1 MENSEANTTWTSLIS
16 NNVAPIIPIHSNT
29 DRDSRAAL
37 QADGQLNQL
46 PMSDGY
52 QGQIFVN
59 IKLMKYMSI
68 FSIDLNADGDGDLAI
83 L

>member
-1 MENSEANTTWTSLIS
+1 MENFESNTTWTSLIS

-52 QGQIFVN
+52 QG
-59 IKLMKYMSI
+59 
-68 FSIDLNADGDGDLAI
+68 
-83 L
+83 